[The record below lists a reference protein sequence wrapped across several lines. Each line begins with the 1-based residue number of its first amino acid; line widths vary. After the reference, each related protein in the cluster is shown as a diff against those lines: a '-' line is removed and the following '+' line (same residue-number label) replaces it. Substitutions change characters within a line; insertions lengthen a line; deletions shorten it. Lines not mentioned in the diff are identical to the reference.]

1 MKISSKTNDKIK
13 ELREIT
19 KSSAK
24 RKSSG
29 LFVCDGLRL
38 CGDAAVSGCAIS
50 SVFYTAE
57 CFKKHEEQMQ
67 KIMDCAESTYELD
80 EKLMNYVSDTVS
92 PQGVICLIKTADN
105 AFSPQKG
112 RRYIAL
118 DDLQNPDNL
127 GAVMRTAEALGIDGI
142 IVAGGC
148 DIYNPKAVRASMGA
162 VFRLPVLIVKDLPG
176 FLHRCNE
183 AGINTYASVP
193 DSNAKD
199 ICRTD
204 FSNGGICVIGN
215 EGNGVGS
222 DTIKECKESIT
233 IMMKGRAE
241 SLNAASAAAVIMWEM
256 TK

>member
-38 CGDAAVSGCAIS
+38 CADAADSGCDVG
-50 SVFYTAE
+50 SVFYTAD
-57 CFKKHEEQMQ
+57 CLNRHEERMR
-67 KIMDCAESTYELD
+67 KILDCAENTYELD
-80 EKLMNYVSDTVS
+80 EKLMKYVSDTVS
-92 PQGVICLIKTADN
+92 PQGVICLVKTADN
-105 AFSPQKG
+105 AFSP
-112 RRYIAL
+112 RRGGKYVAL

-162 VFRLPVLIVKDLPG
+162 VFRLPVLCVEDLPA
-176 FLHRCNE
+176 FLRQCGKD
-183 AGINTYASVP
+183 GIYTYASVP
-193 DSNAKD
+193 DSNAND
-199 ICRTD
+199 ICSTD
-204 FSNGGICVIGN
+204 FSEGGICVIGN
-215 EGNGVGS
+215 EGNGVGC
-222 DTIKECKESIT
+222 DTVKECKESIT
-233 IMMKGRAE
+233 IVMKGRAE

>member
-13 ELREIT
+13 ELRDIT

-24 RKSSG
+24 RKESG

-38 CGDAAVSGCAIS
+38 CADAAESGCEII
-50 SVFYTAE
+50 SVFYTDICTRKHPDQLHRILE
-57 CFKKHEEQMQ
+57 C
-67 KIMDCAESTYELD
+67 AGNAYELD
-80 EKLMNYVSDTVS
+80 ERLMSYVSDTVS
-92 PQGVICLIKTADN
+92 PQGVICLIKCADKV
-105 AFSPQKG
+105 FSPEKG
-112 RRYIAL
+112 KGYIAL

-162 VFRLPVLIVKDLPG
+162 VFRLPVLAVKDLPG
-176 FLHRCNE
+176 FLRQSNK
-183 AGINTYASVP
+183 AGIKTYASVP
-193 DSNAKD
+193 DSSAND
-199 ICRTD
+199 ICKTD
-204 FSNGGICVIGN
+204 FSDGGICVIGN
-215 EGNGVGS
+215 EGNGVS
-222 DTIKECKESIT
+222 DAVIKECNESIT

-241 SLNAASAAAVIMWEM
+241 SLNAAAAAAVIMWEM